1 MTTASNT
8 SHLQDIGG
16 LIEEDIFAIIVLSK
30 EEVLRK
36 RNTKNLVL

>member
-1 MTTASNT
+1 MTTVGNT

-16 LIEEDIFAIIVLSK
+16 LIEEDIIAIPVLSK
-30 EEVLRK
+30 GMVLRK